1 METQGDLDD
10 YERHMRDYM
19 QTDAQSKVT
28 TTLEK
33 FIVKKIQFIKER
45 DEMAKVKN
53 KPALTKE
60 ERASLIDKGL
70 ESRIWAPY
78 EFKESLMLDDDLFI
92 AALHE
97 KNRKR
102 LNNYPDHAIKFF
114 SDGTQT
120 RWNEHGDIDKT
131 SGKQYANAES
141 KSSNDT
147 SA

>member
-19 QTDAQSKVT
+19 QTNAQSKVT

-70 ESRIWAPY
+70 ES
-78 EFKESLMLDDDLFI
+78 
-92 AALHE
+92 
-97 KNRKR
+97 
-102 LNNYPDHAIKFF
+102 
-114 SDGTQT
+114 
-120 RWNEHGDIDKT
+120 
-131 SGKQYANAES
+131 
-141 KSSNDT
+141 
-147 SA
+147 